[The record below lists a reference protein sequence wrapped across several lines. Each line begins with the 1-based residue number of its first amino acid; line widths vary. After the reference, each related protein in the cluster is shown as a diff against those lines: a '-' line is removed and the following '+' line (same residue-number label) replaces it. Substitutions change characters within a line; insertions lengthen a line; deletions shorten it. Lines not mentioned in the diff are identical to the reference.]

1 MLILAN
7 LIYALA
13 TVLNILITI
22 LIFLIFFRALISW
35 VNADPYNPIVQFLYK
50 VTEPLLGPIRRMLPV
65 GFRAGMDISPIA
77 AFLIL
82 IFIRLFVVK
91 TLIDLSI
98 KWKMLN

>member
-13 TVLNILITI
+13 SVLNILITI

-35 VNADPYNPIVQFLYK
+35 VHADPYNPIVQFLYK
-50 VTEPLLGPIRRMLPV
+50 TTEPMLAPLRRILPV
-65 GFRAGMDISPIA
+65 GFRAGMDISPII

-82 IFIRLFVVK
+82 IFIRLFIVN
-91 TLIDLSI
+91 TLVDLSL
-98 KWKMLN
+98 KWKML